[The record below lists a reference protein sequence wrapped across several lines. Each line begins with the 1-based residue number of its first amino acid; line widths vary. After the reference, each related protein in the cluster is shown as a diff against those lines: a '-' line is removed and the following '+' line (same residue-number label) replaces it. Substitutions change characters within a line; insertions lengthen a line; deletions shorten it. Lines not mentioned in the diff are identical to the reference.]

1 VAQHRDSAYGWQRT
15 AESMDLVVRVRAGPM
30 LIATAEAWYEW
41 EQP

>member
-1 VAQHRDSAYGWQRT
+1 
-15 AESMDLVVRVRAGPM
+15 MDLVVRVRAGPM